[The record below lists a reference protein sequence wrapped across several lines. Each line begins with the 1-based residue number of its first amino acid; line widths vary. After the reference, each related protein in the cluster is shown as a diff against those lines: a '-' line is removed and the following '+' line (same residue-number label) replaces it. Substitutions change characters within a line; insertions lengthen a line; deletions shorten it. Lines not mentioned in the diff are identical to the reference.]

1 MKTVTEVSRI
11 SGISVRTL
19 HYYDNIGLLK
29 PTALTDAGYRLYDD
43 EAIARLQTI
52 LMFRELAFPLKEIK
66 NILDSPDFDLKT
78 AFRQHIKLLQ
88 LQKEH
93 LEELLRLANKMIE
106 QGADFMDFSAFDK
119 SKITDYEKEV
129 TEHWGKTDAYKEYAE
144 KSKNMTAEQKRNSE
158 DGLMRQFAVFGELK
172 AKSADSVEVQSAVK
186 NLRQFITD
194 DFYNCTKE
202 ILSCLGD
209 MYISDERF
217 KSNIDSVGG
226 AGTAEFVQKAI
237 KIYCA

>member
-129 TEHWGKTDAYKEYAE
+129 AEHWGKTDAYKEYTE

-158 DGLMRQFAVFGELK
+158 NGLMQQFAVFGELK

-194 DFYNCTKE
+194 NFYNCTKE
-202 ILSCLGD
+202 ILLCLGD

>member
-11 SGISVRTL
+11 SGVSVRTL

-129 TEHWGKTDAYKEYAE
+129 AEHWGKTDAYKEYTE

-158 DGLMRQFAVFGELK
+158 NGLMQQFAVFGELK

-194 DFYNCTKE
+194 NFYNCTKE
-202 ILSCLGD
+202 ILLCLGD